1 MEMCR
6 EIYDSRSPLEFRRD
20 FHGSCIFGLNVA
32 IGYTVI
38 LLRNNYSVIRNI
50 EVMASAMYLLLQY
63 YNKFSAPYIKALRK
77 IGFY

>member
-1 MEMCR
+1 MGMCR
-6 EIYDSRSPLEFRRD
+6 EIPDSRNKSEFWRD
-20 FHGSCIFGLNVA
+20 FQWNCVFDLNVA

-63 YNKFSAPYIKALRK
+63 YNKFSAP
-77 IGFY
+77 